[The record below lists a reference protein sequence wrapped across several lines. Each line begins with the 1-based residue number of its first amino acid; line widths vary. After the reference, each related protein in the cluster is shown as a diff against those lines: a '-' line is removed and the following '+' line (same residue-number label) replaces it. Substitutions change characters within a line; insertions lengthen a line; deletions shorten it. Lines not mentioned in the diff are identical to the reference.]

1 MLEKNGGG
9 WERMDKGHFLL
20 NVEVNERNRR
30 KVLEGETLGPRE
42 RLGASA
48 EEFVCEVGG
57 SVGGRDR
64 RRGGGIY
71 MWERC
76 PVASVM

>member
-30 KVLEGETLGPRE
+30 KVLEGGDFRTQ
-42 RLGASA
+42 GAT
-48 EEFVCEVGG
+48 G
-57 SVGGRDR
+57 SQR
-64 RRGGGIY
+64 
-71 MWERC
+71 
-76 PVASVM
+76 